1 MTDENQQKSTDIPEP
16 QDLKDEF
23 LKAVQDLPPM
33 PKVLFKIQKLLLD
46 PNSDVEQIAGYIET
60 DQALAAKVLKMANS
74 PFYGMTG
81 KVSTIQ
87 HAAII
92 LGFETLSELTTMA
105 GFSAIMGK
113 KMPGYGYDSDDLW
126 KHSLA
131 VALASKMIAEKINPD
146 LANDALTAGL
156 LHDLGK
162 LILDPYVLDQR
173 EAFDNLIEDENQT
186 FLIAEKQILGFDH
199 AEIASEICNHWKFP
213 EPLTLAIK
221 YHHNPSLSNGT
232 EMAFI
237 LHLADFIAV
246 LSGSGYD
253 LDEILDIEEEG
264 TDKFLSIHQEDVKSI
279 GDAIFESVLKIEE
292 ELNIR

>member
-1 MTDENQQKSTDIPEP
+1 MSDENKPKSTDAEDK
-16 QDLKDEF
+16 QGLRDEF

-81 KVSTIQ
+81 KVSTTQ

-105 GFSAIMGK
+105 GFSTIMGRK
-113 KMPGYGYDSDDLW
+113 LPGYGYDSDDLW

-162 LILDPYVLDQR
+162 LILDP
-173 EAFDNLIEDENQT
+173 EAFDDLIEDENKT

-199 AEIASEICNHWKFP
+199 AEIASEICDHWKFP

-264 TDKFLSIHQEDVKSI
+264 TDKFLSIHEKDVISI
-279 GDAIFESVLKIEE
+279 GDAIFESILKIEE
-292 ELNIR
+292 ELNF

>member
-1 MTDENQQKSTDIPEP
+1 MTDDQKQKSNEIPDRQE
-16 QDLKDEF
+16 LKDEL

-46 PNSDVEQIAGYIET
+46 PYSDTQQIAGYIET

-92 LGFETLSELTTMA
+92 LGFQTLSELTTMA
-105 GFSAIMGK
+105 GFSAIMGRK
-113 KMPGYGYDSDDLW
+113 LPGYGYHSDELW

-131 VALASKMIAEKINPD
+131 VALASKLIAEKINPD
-146 LANDALTAGL
+146 LVTDAFTAGL
-156 LHDLGK
+156 IHDLGK
-162 LILDPYVLDQR
+162 LILDPYVQDQR
-173 EAFDNLIEDENQT
+173 EALDEFIENENQT

-199 AEIASEICNHWKFP
+199 AEIASEICSHWKYP
-213 EPLTLAIK
+213 ESLTQAIK
-221 YHHNPSLSNGT
+221 YHHNPSESDGS

-237 LHLADFIAV
+237 LHLADYIAV

-253 LDEILDIEEEG
+253 LDEILDLKEEG
-264 TDKFLSIHQEDVKSI
+264 TDKFLNIHEKDVISI
-279 GDAIFESVLKIEE
+279 GDALFESVLRIEE
-292 ELNIR
+292 ELTI

>member
-1 MTDENQQKSTDIPEP
+1 MTDDQKQKSTEIPDRQE
-16 QDLKDEF
+16 LKDEL

-46 PNSDVEQIAGYIET
+46 PYSDTQQIAGYIET

-92 LGFETLSELTTMA
+92 LGFQTLSELTTMA
-105 GFSAIMGK
+105 GFSAIMGRK
-113 KMPGYGYDSDDLW
+113 LPGYGYHSNELW

-131 VALASKMIAEKINPD
+131 VALASKLIAEKINPE
-146 LANDALTAGL
+146 LVNDAFTAGL

-162 LILDPYVLDQR
+162 LILDPYVQDQR
-173 EAFDNLIEDENQT
+173 EALDEFIENENQT

-199 AEIASEICNHWKFP
+199 AEIASEICSHWKYP
-213 EPLTLAIK
+213 ESLTQAIK
-221 YHHNPSLSNGT
+221 YHHIPSESNGS

-237 LHLADFIAV
+237 LHIADYIAV

-253 LDEILDIEEEG
+253 LDEILDLKEEG
-264 TDKFLSIHQEDVKSI
+264 TDKFLNIHEKDVISI
-279 GDAIFESVLKIEE
+279 GDVLFESVLRIEE
-292 ELNIR
+292 ELTI

>member
-1 MTDENQQKSTDIPEP
+1 MNAEKKQESTEITER
-16 QDLKDEF
+16 QELKDELF
-23 LKAVQDLPPM
+23 KAVQDLPPM

-46 PNSDVEQIAGYIET
+46 PNSDTEQIAGYIET

-92 LGFETLSELTTMA
+92 LGFKTLSELTTMA
-105 GFSAIMGK
+105 GFSAIMGRK
-113 KMPGYGYDSDDLW
+113 LPGYEYDSDDLW

-131 VALASKMIAEKINPD
+131 VALASKMIAEKIDPD

-162 LILDPYVLDQR
+162 LILDPYILDQR
-173 EAFDNLIEDENQT
+173 EAFEEFIEDENQT
-186 FLIAEKQILGFDH
+186 FLVAEQQILGFDH
-199 AEIASEICNHWKFP
+199 AEIASEICSHWKFP
-213 EPLTLAIK
+213 ESLTLAIR
-221 YHHNPSLSNGT
+221 YHHNPSLSDGN

-237 LHLADFIAV
+237 LHLADYIAV

-253 LDEILDIEEEG
+253 LDEILDIKEEG
-264 TDKFLSIHQEDVKSI
+264 TDKFLSMHEKDVVSI
-279 GDAIFESVLKIEE
+279 GDAIFESVLRIEE
-292 ELNIR
+292 ELTI

>member
-1 MTDENQQKSTDIPEP
+1 MTDDQKQKSNESPDRQE
-16 QDLKDEF
+16 LKDEF

-46 PNSDVEQIAGYIET
+46 PYSDTQQIAGYIET

-92 LGFETLSELTTMA
+92 LGFQTLSELTTMA
-105 GFSAIMGK
+105 GFSAIMGRK
-113 KMPGYGYDSDDLW
+113 LPGYGYHSDELW

-131 VALASKMIAEKINPD
+131 VALSSKLIAEKINPD
-146 LANDALTAGL
+146 LINDAFTAGL
-156 LHDLGK
+156 IHDLGK
-162 LILDPYVLDQR
+162 LILDPYVQDQR
-173 EAFDNLIEDENQT
+173 EAFDEFIEDENQT
-186 FLIAEKQILGFDH
+186 FLIAERQILGFDH
-199 AEIASEICNHWKFP
+199 AEIASEICSHWKYP
-213 EPLTLAIK
+213 ESLTQAIR
-221 YHHNPSLSNGT
+221 YHHNPSESNGS

-237 LHLADFIAV
+237 LHLADYIAV

-253 LDEILDIEEEG
+253 LDEILDLKEEG
-264 TDKFLSIHQEDVKSI
+264 TDKFLNIHEKDVISI
-279 GDAIFESVLKIEE
+279 GDALFESVLRIEE
-292 ELNIR
+292 ELTI

>member
-1 MTDENQQKSTDIPEP
+1 MTDDPKQKSTESPHRQE
-16 QDLKDEF
+16 LKDEL

-46 PNSDVEQIAGYIET
+46 PYSDTQQIAGYIET

-92 LGFETLSELTTMA
+92 LGFQTLSELTTIA
-105 GFSAIMGK
+105 GFSTIMGRK
-113 KMPGYGYDSDDLW
+113 LPGYGYYSDELW

-131 VALASKMIAEKINPD
+131 VALASKLIAEKINPD
-146 LANDALTAGL
+146 LASDAFTAGL
-156 LHDLGK
+156 IHDLGK
-162 LILDPYVLDQR
+162 LILDPYVQDQR
-173 EAFDNLIEDENQT
+173 EALDEFIEDENQT

-199 AEIASEICNHWKFP
+199 AEIASEICSHWKFP
-213 EPLTLAIK
+213 DSLTQAIK
-221 YHHNPSLSNGT
+221 YHHNPSASNGT

-237 LHLADFIAV
+237 LHLADYIAV

-253 LDEILDIEEEG
+253 LDEILDIKEEG
-264 TDKFLSIHQEDVKSI
+264 TDKFLSIHEKDVKSI
-279 GDAIFESVLKIEE
+279 GDALFESVLRIEE
-292 ELNIR
+292 ELTI

>member
-1 MTDENQQKSTDIPEP
+1 MTDEKKQQTTKIPER
-16 QDLKDEF
+16 QDLKAQLF
-23 LKAVQDLPPM
+23 NAVQDLPPM

-46 PNSDVEQIAGYIET
+46 PNSDTEQIAGYIET

-87 HAAII
+87 HAAVI
-92 LGFETLSELTTMA
+92 LGFKTLSELTTMA

-113 KMPGYGYDSDDLW
+113 KLPGYGYYSDELW

-131 VALASKMIAEKINPD
+131 VALASRLIAEKINPD

-156 LHDLGK
+156 IHDLGK
-162 LILDPYVLDQR
+162 LILDPYVLEQR
-173 EAFDNLIEDENQT
+173 EAFVEFIEDENQT
-186 FLIAEKQILGFDH
+186 FLIAERQILGFDH
-199 AEIASEICNHWKFP
+199 AEIASEICSHWKFP
-213 EPLTLAIK
+213 ESLTLAIK

-232 EMAFI
+232 EMAYI
-237 LHLADFIAV
+237 LHLADYIAV

-253 LDEILDIEEEG
+253 LDEILDIQEEG
-264 TDKFLSIHQEDVKSI
+264 TDKFLSLHEKDVKSI
-279 GDAIFESVLKIEE
+279 GDDIFNSVLRIED
-292 ELNIR
+292 ELTI

>member
-1 MTDENQQKSTDIPEP
+1 MTDDQKQKSNEIPDQQE
-16 QDLKDEF
+16 LKDEL

-46 PNSDVEQIAGYIET
+46 PYSDTQQIAGYIET

-92 LGFETLSELTTMA
+92 LGFQTLSELTTMA
-105 GFSAIMGK
+105 GFSAIMGRK
-113 KMPGYGYDSDDLW
+113 LPGYGYYSDELW

-131 VALASKMIAEKINPD
+131 VALASKLIAEKINPD
-146 LANDALTAGL
+146 LFNDAFTAGL
-156 LHDLGK
+156 IHDLGK
-162 LILDPYVLDQR
+162 LILDPYVQDQR
-173 EAFDNLIEDENQT
+173 EAFDEFIEDENQT
-186 FLIAEKQILGFDH
+186 FLIAERQILGFDH
-199 AEIASEICNHWKFP
+199 AEIASEICSHWKFP
-213 EPLTLAIK
+213 ETLTQAIK
-221 YHHNPSLSNGT
+221 YHHNPSVSNGS

-237 LHLADFIAV
+237 LHLADYIAV

-253 LDEILDIEEEG
+253 LDEILDIKEEG
-264 TDKFLSIHQEDVKSI
+264 TDKFLSIHEKDVISI
-279 GDAIFESVLKIEE
+279 GDALFESVLRIEE
-292 ELNIR
+292 ELAI

>member
-1 MTDENQQKSTDIPEP
+1 MTDENQQKSKDN
-16 QDLKDEF
+16 QDLKAEF
-23 LKAVQDLPPM
+23 IKAVQDLPPM

-92 LGFETLSELTTMA
+92 LGFKTLSELTTMA
-105 GFSAIMGK
+105 GFSAMMGK
-113 KMPGYGYDSDDLW
+113 KLPGYGYYSDELW

-131 VALASKMIAEKINPD
+131 VALASKMIAEKIEPD
-146 LANDALTAGL
+146 LASDALTAGL
-156 LHDLGK
+156 IHDLGK

-173 EAFDNLIEDENQT
+173 ESFDELIEEENQT

-199 AEIASEICNHWKFP
+199 AEIAAEICDHWKFP
-213 EPLTLAIK
+213 ESLTLAITF
-221 YHHNPSLSNGT
+221 HHNPSLSNGT

-237 LHLADFIAV
+237 LHLADYIAV

-253 LDEILDIEEEG
+253 LDEILDIQEVG
-264 TDKFLSIHQEDVKSI
+264 TDKFLSIHEKDVKSI

-292 ELNIR
+292 ELTI

>member
-1 MTDENQQKSTDIPEP
+1 MTKENHQESKDNQDS
-16 QDLKDEF
+16 QDLKAE
-23 LKAVQDLPPM
+23 LIKAVQDLPPM
-33 PKVLFKIQKLLLD
+33 PKVLLKIQKLLLD
-46 PNSDVEQIAGYIET
+46 PNSDVERIAGYIET
-60 DQALAAKVLKMANS
+60 DQALAARVLKMANS

-92 LGFETLSELTTMA
+92 LGFKTLSELTTMA
-105 GFSAIMGK
+105 GFSAMMGRK
-113 KMPGYGYDSDDLW
+113 LPGYGYYSDELW

-156 LHDLGK
+156 IHDLGK

-173 EAFDNLIEDENQT
+173 ETFDELIEEENQT

-199 AEIASEICNHWKFP
+199 AEIAAEICDHWKFP
-213 EPLTLAIK
+213 ESLTLAIK
-221 YHHNPSLSNGT
+221 FHHNPFLSNGT

-237 LHLADFIAV
+237 LHLADYIAV

-253 LDEILDIEEEG
+253 LDEIMDIQEEG
-264 TDKFLSIHQEDVKSI
+264 TDKFLSIHEKDVKSI
-279 GDAIFESVLKIEE
+279 GDAIFGSVLKIEE
-292 ELNIR
+292 ELTI